1 MVVAQDGVAGRMILV
16 VDDDPDLRGA
26 IADVLHEEGYQV
38 HCAGHGGEAL
48 EHLRKA
54 DLAQPSLILLD
65 LMMPEVSGW
74 DFLALQKADPHIA
87 KIPVVLMSASSK
99 APAQGEVPGTVD
111 ALRKPF
117 KVEQLLQIIGKHAK

>member
-1 MVVAQDGVAGRMILV
+1 MAVIDGEAARMILV

-26 IADVLHEEGYQV
+26 IADVLHEEGYEV

-48 EHLRKA
+48 DQLRQTE
-54 DLAQPSLILLD
+54 LGRPSLILLD

-74 DFLALQKADPHIA
+74 DFLALQKADPHISQ
-87 KIPVVLMSASSK
+87 IPVVLMSASSK
-99 APAQGEVPGTVD
+99 APASGEVPGTVD